1 MNNHFDIE
9 FFRLLATN
17 PPVAAN
23 HTLIRQIVKHPL
35 FDCIGHS
42 YQVAYG
48 NIILILATTLDV
60 NLDIF
65 PDPRG
70 WVTEFATLRTR
81 KEKGYYWGS
90 DVSITP
96 IGAYHIFE
104 GQARFAQLQFLHF
117 ATGGKLGWDDIWS
130 KGMLKGIYGEAFQTF
145 LHLAETGVAAT
156 HRSSGRRAFPVGLR
170 HRNESRRRL
179 SHASADFQNIHRNV
193 DPGIRFFFLCRTIA
207 QRRPDLAR
215 AIQQYSRAE
224 YTEVSGALTGPL
236 LVDSPLAIA
245 ETVTRWVSRSKTL
258 DSLMAEHLSFD
269 FAPVNLPVHFVF
281 SHFLAFSKDKYL
293 KLELFRWPG
302 AWMTGER
309 ASPKSTGCLITN
321 QRRLWTKPRM
331 GEFIPV
337 L

>member
-1 MNNHFDIE
+1 MERRSKPSCTWRKLEWPPRIDHPVVALFLLVCDIAMNPGAGFPMPLRIFKTFIE
-9 FFRLLATN
+9 
-17 PPVAAN
+17 
-23 HTLIRQIVKHPL
+23 
-35 FDCIGHS
+35 D
-42 YQVAYG
+42 
-48 NIILILATTLDV
+48 
-60 NLDIF
+60 
-65 PDPRG
+65 
-70 WVTEFATLRTR
+70 
-81 KEKGYYWGS
+81 
-90 DVSITP
+90 
-96 IGAYHIFE
+96 
-104 GQARFAQLQFLHF
+104 
-117 ATGGKLGWDDIWS
+117 
-130 KGMLKGIYGEAFQTF
+130 
-145 LHLAETGVAAT
+145 
-156 HRSSGRRAFPVGLR
+156 
-170 HRNESRRRL
+170 
-179 SHASADFQNIHRNV
+179 V

-309 ASPKSTGCLITN
+309 ASPKSTGCLIAN

>member
-1 MNNHFDIE
+1 MPLRIFKTFIE
-9 FFRLLATN
+9 
-17 PPVAAN
+17 
-23 HTLIRQIVKHPL
+23 
-35 FDCIGHS
+35 D
-42 YQVAYG
+42 
-48 NIILILATTLDV
+48 
-60 NLDIF
+60 
-65 PDPRG
+65 
-70 WVTEFATLRTR
+70 
-81 KEKGYYWGS
+81 
-90 DVSITP
+90 
-96 IGAYHIFE
+96 
-104 GQARFAQLQFLHF
+104 
-117 ATGGKLGWDDIWS
+117 
-130 KGMLKGIYGEAFQTF
+130 
-145 LHLAETGVAAT
+145 
-156 HRSSGRRAFPVGLR
+156 
-170 HRNESRRRL
+170 
-179 SHASADFQNIHRNV
+179 V

-309 ASPKSTGCLITN
+309 ASPKSTGCLIAN